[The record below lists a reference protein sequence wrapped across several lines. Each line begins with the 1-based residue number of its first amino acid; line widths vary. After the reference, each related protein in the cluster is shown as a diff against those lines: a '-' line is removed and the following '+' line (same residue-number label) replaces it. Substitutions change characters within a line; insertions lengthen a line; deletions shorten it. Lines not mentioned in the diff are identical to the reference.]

1 MTTGSGVK
9 RATRVAERVREELAA
24 LMRDLRDPRIA
35 GVLVSRV
42 ELTDDLGSARVY
54 VRRSLGATE
63 ERDRRDLVKGL
74 EAASGK
80 LRREVGQALAMR
92 YTPTLR
98 FYYDEAPDAVTRV
111 EELLREIK
119 TDETGRGEGEG

>member
-24 LMRDLRDPRIA
+24 LMRELRDPRIA

-74 EAASGK
+74 EAASGR
-80 LRREVGQALAMR
+80 LRREVAQALSMR